1 MPVKGKHK
9 LQIHTQIDAR
19 TDFGQDIWNTSRNSG
34 ESAFISEEKTIKI
47 EIK

>member
-19 TDFGQDIWNTSRNSG
+19 TDFGQDIWKTQV
-34 ESAFISEEKTIKI
+34 EIVEKVHSSVK
-47 EIK
+47 KKP